1 MTLTISK
8 YYTRLF
14 AVTLLSFLTLTAT
27 GPACAQGGDTNTLA
41 SPAVQPQQ
49 PTAVQPENPADI
61 EDEAAFDPSI
71 VDENYFDDQ
80 FLIQG
85 FSDRYLEED
94 LDTLLAMIQ
103 DETIPDIKA
112 AGAVRALREK
122 YALNIFN
129 KDKAAAE
136 RVLLKTYN
144 RSDSA
149 FLHVELMQT
158 LVLMDR
164 YKYYATFV
172 PRLLLKLDH
181 YNDAINLSAFNG
193 MNNIIVHGNNRARE
207 ARIVFNTL
215 RKMLFLKKRRLA
227 NVTEPDER
235 LKQKIEIL
243 KWSIK
248 ILGAQELDRL
258 PKEVLNL
265 L

>member
-1 MTLTISK
+1 MTIITIRH
-8 YYTRLF
+8 TFLF
-14 AVTLLSFLTLTAT
+14 IWALLGVLLLTA
-27 GPACAQGGDTNTLA
+27 GPVRAQQTNATRA
-41 SPAVQPQQ
+41 SVTEQQ
-49 PTAVQPENPADI
+49 
-61 EDEAAFDPSI
+61 EAEPSEEPSKIQEEAEFDPEI
-71 VDENYFDDQ
+71 IDENYFDDQ

-129 KDKAAAE
+129 RDKAAAE

-193 MNNIIVHGNNRARE
+193 MNNIIAHGNNRARE
-207 ARIVFNTL
+207 ARIVFSTL

-227 NVTEPDER
+227 NITEPDER

-248 ILGAQELDRL
+248 ILGSQELDRL